1 MKTITLKHWV
11 GAAAAGALLVG
22 AGGALAQQGDQ
33 GSQQGQG
40 GDQQA
45 MQQPGAGAAAADV
58 DDATVSNFADA
69 FLSVQE
75 ISQGLSDQL
84 AEAEGTDAAQEMQQE
99 AQEEMA
105 EAVEEAGISVSD
117 YNQIAVGMRQDPE
130 LAERVRE
137 AVDEK
142 R

>member
-1 MKTITLKHWV
+1 MKTITLKQWI
-11 GAAAAGALLVG
+11 GAAAAGALLAG
-22 AGGALAQQGDQ
+22 AGGALAQQGHQ
-33 GSQQGQG
+33 GGQQGQG
-40 GDQQA
+40 GGQQA
-45 MQQPGAGAAAADV
+45 MQQPGAGAVEV

-84 AEAEGTDAAQEMQQE
+84 AEAEGTEAAQEMQQE
-99 AQEEMA
+99 AQQEMA

-137 AVDEK
+137 AVDDK